1 MYTLKYSVYG
11 RIRTV
16 RIVGYTRVSSHSP
29 EQLHALEQHKA
40 RLKAAGC
47 TDIYW
52 DVASRSRDDREGLNT
67 VLGMIEQQGC
77 DEVVFIRVDR
87 MTDSPTVLEKAI
99 TTCLKA
105 DIPIRGLDDSIDF
118 TTVGGRLHAR
128 LLCNLA
134 RAEVERLAERVKH
147 GHEHH
152 RKLNAAY
159 FAPFGYRKVGQRLEL
174 DHDPFVC
181 LLATKE
187 ELSQAAIGYELVE
200 TYLKTRSMR
209 GTLRRFNEKYG
220 IQSFSGINRKYR
232 RPAQSLGFSL
242 SGLTTWLN
250 NPILRGHTA
259 YGRAYKQ
266 RNSHK
271 HLWDIRYDT
280 HPEHRLMSEA
290 EYQDVDATLNWNA
303 QHRGWQHPST
313 YQIHPLSG
321 LVRCGECRG
330 YCKTVSFRLR
340 TDRSVKKY
348 SYQCS
353 HYQTKSCSQKQ
364 SLREQVIQQR
374 VDDALKQRV
383 ATLMAVADQ
392 PPDLADPPELQELKA
407 ELAFYEKA
415 PGHRAAGIV
424 LELKQQIEDFYSRRE
439 IVHSQQ
445 TQQREELVQSLN
457 DSAYWATLIP
467 EDRRDLYRAVVKQI
481 TIRNGQVEAVE
492 LTI

>member
-1 MYTLKYSVYG
+1 MEN
-11 RIRTV
+11 V

-29 EQLHALEQHKA
+29 EQINALEQHKA
-40 RLKAAGC
+40 RLNAAGC
-47 TDIYW
+47 QEIYW
-52 DVASRSRDDREGLNT
+52 DIASRSRDDREGLNT
-67 VLGMIEQQGC
+67 VLGMIERQDC

-105 DIPIRGLDDSIDF
+105 EIPIRGLDDSIDF

-152 RKLNAAY
+152 RKMNAAY
-159 FAPFGYRKVGQRLEL
+159 FAPFGYKKVGQHLEL

-181 LLATKE
+181 LLATQE

-200 TYLKTRSMR
+200 TYLKTRSIR

-220 IQSFSGINRKYR
+220 LHSFSGTSRKYR

-242 SGLTTWLN
+242 SGLTAWLN

-280 HPEHRLMSEA
+280 HPEHRLISEA
-290 EYQDVDATLNWNA
+290 EYQEIDTILDWNA
-303 QHRGWQHPST
+303 KHRGWQPPST
-313 YQIHPLSG
+313 YRIHPLSG
-321 LVRCGECRG
+321 LVRCGECGG
-330 YCKTVSFRLR
+330 YCKTMAFRLR
-340 TDRSVKKY
+340 TDPSVKKHN
-348 SYQCS
+348 YQCS
-353 HYQTKSCSQKQ
+353 NYQIKSCCQKR
-364 SLREQVIQQR
+364 SLRDKLIQQA
-374 VDDALKQRV
+374 VDAALMQRV
-383 ATLMAVADQ
+383 ATLVAMADQ
-392 PPDLADPPELQELKA
+392 PLDQADPPELQELKA

-415 PGHRAAGIV
+415 PGQRAAGIV
-424 LELKQQIEDFYSRRE
+424 LELRQQIEDFYSRRE
-439 IVHSQQ
+439 ITQSQQ
-445 TQQREELVQSLN
+445 TQQREELIQSLN
-457 DSAYWATLIP
+457 DPTYWEGLIL
-467 EDRRDLYRAVVKQI
+467 ENRRDLYRAVVEQV
-481 TIRNGQVEAVE
+481 TIRDGQVEAVV
-492 LTI
+492 LKI